1 MRGAGGASRAAL
13 SSGAEGGDR
22 TAGTAPAGGL
32 GAAAGAAAG
41 TGPSAVAAPAVQAGK
56 RVDAAFAR
64 LRAEGR
70 AALIPYVTV
79 GDPDLA
85 TTRAVVEAALAAG
98 ADLVELGL
106 PFSDPIADGP
116 VIQAASQRALAG
128 GFRLEQALALVRE
141 LRAAGGAAASPPGGS
156 QAGGVPL
163 AGSQA
168 GGTPLLFMTYYN
180 PVLQH
185 GLEAFARD
193 AAAAGA
199 DGLLVPDLSLEESG
213 PLAGACRAAGLHLI
227 QFLAPTSTEE
237 RVRRVAE
244 AASGFVY
251 LVSLTGVTGARE
263 RLSERLGE
271 LVARARRH
279 VRVPL
284 CVGFGISTPE
294 QAAAAAGVADGVIVG
309 SAVVRLV
316 AEGGGPEAAAARVG
330 GFLRSLREAMD
341 AACPAPARLWPT

>member
-1 MRGAGGASRAAL
+1 MSRGYGHARPAASASTGGTWAAGGAPGAAAAEAAVARGAGM
-13 SSGAEGGDR
+13 
-22 TAGTAPAGGL
+22 
-32 GAAAGAAAG
+32 AGA
-41 TGPSAVAAPAVQAGK
+41 PWN

-85 TTRAVVEAALAAG
+85 TTRAVVLAAAAAG

-116 VIQAASQRALAG
+116 VIQAASQRSLAG
-128 GFRLEQALALVRE
+128 GFRIAQAFDLARE
-141 LRAAGGAAASPPGGS
+141 LRRALAGAPGAPAAGG
-156 QAGGVPL
+156 GVPG
-163 AGSQA
+163 AGREGESA
-168 GGTPLLFMTYYN
+168 GEGIPLLFMTYYN

-185 GLEAFARD
+185 GLDPFARD
-193 AAAAGA
+193 AAAAGV

-213 PLAGACRAAGLHLI
+213 PLAAACRAAGLHLI
-227 QFLAPTSTEE
+227 QFLAPTSTDE

-263 RLSERLGE
+263 RLSERLGD

-294 QAAAAAGVADGVIVG
+294 QAAAAARVADGVIVG

-316 AEGGGPEAAAARVG
+316 AEGEGPEAAAARVG

-341 AACPAPARLWPT
+341 AARSAPARAARR